1 MLSSRLQFQNVLQI
15 SMFICLLRSQSIKVF
30 FFYKYC
36 ISTRKSTSPLFEYCR
51 CHSGFG
57 PPADLDPRSKS
68 ASGYGPPFADLNPLP
83 NVPFKHPLYHTWSLI
98 LFASFFVDV
107 LFNHNKTFLS
117 KGKKKPAISF
127 QFYRIY
133 YSESYSIRKN

>member
-1 MLSSRLQFQNVLQI
+1 MFSRSL
-15 SMFICLLRSQSIKVF
+15 CLFAYFDRKVSRFFFFF

-36 ISTRKSTSPLFEYCR
+36 ISTRKSTSLLFEYCR

-57 PPADLDPRSKS
+57 PPPSKS

-83 NVPFKHPLYHTWSLI
+83 NFPFKHPLYHTWSLI

-107 LFNHNKTFLS
+107 LFNHNTTFLN
-117 KGKKKPAISF
+117 KGKKKKPAISF

>member
-1 MLSSRLQFQNVLQI
+1 MFCRSLCLFAYFDRKVSR
-15 SMFICLLRSQSIKVF
+15 

-117 KGKKKPAISF
+117 RGKKKTSHFVPILPHLLQRVVQYTQELDVNKLLNS
-127 QFYRIY
+127 
-133 YSESYSIRKN
+133 NN